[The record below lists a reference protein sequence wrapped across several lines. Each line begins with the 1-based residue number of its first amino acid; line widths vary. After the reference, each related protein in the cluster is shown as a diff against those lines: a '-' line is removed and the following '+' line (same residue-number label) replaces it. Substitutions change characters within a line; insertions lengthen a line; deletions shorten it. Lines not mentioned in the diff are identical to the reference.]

1 MPLVCAGLND
11 PQAADPQ
18 VAVHNTPA
26 LLESFVTVTM
36 SVAVVFTS
44 SELGPANPGTKARES
59 GAEMIVRLTLL
70 LCEALLVTVAVIVT
84 VVPMGTTD
92 GAI

>member
-1 MPLVCAGLND
+1 
-11 PQAADPQ
+11 
-18 VAVHNTPA
+18 
-26 LLESFVTVTM
+26 LLESFVTVTRRF
-36 SVAVVFTS
+36 AVVFKS
-44 SELGPANPGTKARES
+44 SELGPAYPGTKKRER

-92 GAI
+92 GAV